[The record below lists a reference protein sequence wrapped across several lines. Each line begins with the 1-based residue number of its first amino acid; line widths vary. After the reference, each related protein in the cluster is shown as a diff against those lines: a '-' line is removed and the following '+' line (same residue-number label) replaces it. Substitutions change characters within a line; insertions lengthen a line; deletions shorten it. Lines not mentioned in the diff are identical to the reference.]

1 VTPLRHLSR
10 RRTQGG
16 CAVRELPVVVAARP
30 FSSSL
35 LRTLPEL
42 TAAEPDAAGGANFLF
57 TRRTPS
63 KMDATIGS
71 SNPLAVEILKK
82 TLFTPVQGSFFFQ
95 RTASAKKEI
104 QAQKGAGGVSGFRQE
119 PRKAQAVSLV

>member
-1 VTPLRHLSR
+1 VVQMTLRLFYLCQICLPSSVGLPPGRTPNVTPLRHLSR

-42 TAAEPDAAGGANFLF
+42 TAAEPDVLREEL
-57 TRRTPS
+57 T
-63 KMDATIGS
+63 
-71 SNPLAVEILKK
+71 
-82 TLFTPVQGSFFFQ
+82 FFFLDLYTSNSFKNGCDN
-95 RTASAKKEI
+95 RFIK
-104 QAQKGAGGVSGFRQE
+104 
-119 PRKAQAVSLV
+119 SLLPLKF